1 MSEEKRRYYCIIP
14 ADVLDDERIPDGAK
28 LLYGEITA
36 LCSEKGYCFA
46 SNEYLA
52 SRRHKTKWTIIS
64 WLNCL
69 VDCGYIKRELVYEAD
84 KQVVKE
90 RRLYLRESHYTQF
103 EKSNEGGSKNQTTQ
117 FEKSNE
123 GGSKN
128 QTDNNTINNTINNTV
143 DIYTP
148 EFEKFWKMY
157 PRKVVKREAF
167 KHWNARLKEGVTVD
181 ELMTC
186 LSNYCKQI
194 QADHTEEKYIKY
206 PSGFLGKDRY
216 FEQFK
221 EYHSASAKREALTGQ
236 EFIEG
241 ELPF

>member
-1 MSEEKRRYYCIIP
+1 MSAEKRSYYCIIP

-52 SRRHKTKWTIIS
+52 SRRHTSVPTLKR
-64 WLNCL
+64 WLNNL
-69 VDCGYIKRELVYEAD
+69 IDGGYLKRELIYESG
-84 KQVVKE
+84 KRNVKE
-90 RRLYLRESHYTQF
+90 RRLYLRESYYTSYQ
-103 EKSNEGGSKNQTTQ
+103 KCGEGGIKNDATSYQ
-117 FEKSNE
+117 KCGE
-123 GGSKN
+123 GGIKN
-128 QTDNNTINNTINNTV
+128 ELDNNTVNNTV
-143 DIYTP
+143 NIYTP
-148 EFEKFWKMY
+148 EFEKFWGMY

-167 KHWNARLKEGVTVD
+167 KQWNARLKEGVTVD

-186 LSNYCKQI
+186 VSNYCKQI

-206 PSGFLGKDRY
+206 PGGFLGKDRY

-221 EYHSASAKREALTGQ
+221 EYRSASAKREALTGQ

>member
-1 MSEEKRRYYCIIP
+1 MSAEKRSYYCIIP

-52 SRRHKTKWTIIS
+52 SRRHTSVPTLKR
-64 WLNCL
+64 WLNNL
-69 VDCGYIKRELVYEAD
+69 IDGGYLKREIVYGDD
-84 KQVVKE
+84 KKTVNE
-90 RRLYLRESHYTQF
+90 RRLYLREAYLGSQMNPPRF
-103 EKSNEGGSKNQTTQ
+103 KNEPPLGSQMNPPRFKN
-117 FEKSNE
+117 EL
-123 GGSKN
+123 
-128 QTDNNTINNTINNTV
+128 DNNTVNNTV
-143 DIYTP
+143 NIYTP
-148 EFEKFWKMY
+148 EFEKFWETY

-186 LSNYCKQI
+186 TSNYCKQI

-221 EYHSASAKREALTGQ
+221 VYRSASAKREALTGQ